1 MVIKMKQIIENLK
14 QQTGVSKDYIYRH
27 FTIDKVELDLIFNEV
42 LTSSDNINDFIL
54 TRLTKLKRRALKN
67 LVNTLPDR
75 NILEIKYIQEGWW
88 NLPITAEMT
97 AIIVASAVP
106 IPMRYVTV

>member
-1 MVIKMKQIIENLK
+1 M
-14 QQTGVSKDYIYRH
+14 VSKHSKSQLLILFLIRPKLILNVSEKAS
-27 FTIDKVELDLIFNEV
+27 FGPLIFNEV

-75 NILEIKYIQEGWW
+75 NILEIKEDEILYYVNNGF
-88 NLPITAEMT
+88 LV
-97 AIIVASAVP
+97 IIPNIKCSQLK
-106 IPMRYVTV
+106 RE